1 MLPFRMID
9 AQHPR
14 RTSDSFSGPA
24 PILSPQFGPACPDP
38 VVGLPWS
45 AITSSHPN
53 PLLSRRHFA
62 PISPLDATLMDL
74 AASVANKRLTAWINP
89 LDATLTKN
97 PGGGDVAVNWKPLC
111 SEAACRRLFE
121 GLFTR

>member
-1 MLPFRMID
+1 MLPFHMID

-24 PILSPQFGPACPDP
+24 PILRPQFGPACPDP
-38 VVGLPWS
+38 VVGLAVERDNILPS
-45 AITSSHPN
+45 QPITFSPTL
-53 PLLSRRHFA
+53 P
-62 PISPLDATLMDL
+62 PISPLDATLM
-74 AASVANKRLTAWINP
+74 
-89 LDATLTKN
+89 KN

>member
-24 PILSPQFGPACPDP
+24 PILRPQFGPACPDP
-38 VVGLPWS
+38 VVGLAVERDNILPS
-45 AITSSHPN
+45 QPITFSPTL
-53 PLLSRRHFA
+53 P

-74 AASVANKRLTAWINP
+74 AASVANKRLTAWLNP

-97 PGGGDVAVNWKPLC
+97 PGVGMLRLTGNPFAV
-111 SEAACRRLFE
+111 RRLAAAF
-121 GLFTR
+121 L